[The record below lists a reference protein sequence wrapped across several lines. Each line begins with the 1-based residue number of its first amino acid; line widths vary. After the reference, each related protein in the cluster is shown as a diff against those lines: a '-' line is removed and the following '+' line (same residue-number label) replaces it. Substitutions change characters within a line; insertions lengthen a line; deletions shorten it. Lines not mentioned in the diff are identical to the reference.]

1 MFVVLTMQKAHKEIA
16 KEQRKYSCNTETER
30 ESARDNTQDMQQYDR
45 KNFLELNHQ
54 GPLWPPWQ
62 RAASLRAAQ

>member
-16 KEQRKYSCNTETER
+16 KEQRKYSCNTET

-62 RAASLRAAQ
+62 SAASLRAAQ

>member
-30 ESARDNTQDMQQYDR
+30 ERARETTLRICNNMTER
-45 KNFLELNHQ
+45 TF
-54 GPLWPPWQ
+54 W
-62 RAASLRAAQ
+62 SLIIKDHCGLHGRVLPH

>member
-45 KNFLELNHQ
+45 KNFLELNH
-54 GPLWPPWQ
+54 
-62 RAASLRAAQ
+62 

>member
-45 KNFLELNHQ
+45 TF
-54 GPLWPPWQ
+54 W
-62 RAASLRAAQ
+62 SLIIKDHCGLHGRVLPH